1 MFSALRHRTAALA
14 LGVCFILPVHASSP
28 KPGDFANTQARHI
41 ATFFPGRMTGT
52 PAEMLS
58 ADYIRQQFQQ
68 MGYRSDIRTFNS
80 RYIYT
85 ARDNR
90 KSWHNVTGSTVIAA
104 HEGKAPQQI
113 IIMAHLDTYAPLS
126 DADADANLGGLTLQG
141 MDDNAAGLG
150 VMLELAE
157 RLKNT
162 PTEYGIRFVATSGE
176 EEGKLGAENLLKR
189 MSDTEKKNTLLV
201 INLDNLIVGDK
212 LYFNSGVKTPE
223 AVRKLTR
230 DRALAIARSH
240 GIAATTNPGLN
251 KNYPKGT
258 GCCNDAEVFDKAGIA
273 VLSVEAT
280 NWNLGNKD
288 GYQQRAK
295 TAAFPA
301 GNSWHDVRLDNQ
313 QHIDKALPGR
323 IERRCR
329 DVMRIMLPLVKEL
342 AKAGKIDASA
352 KGMFGTIADK
362 AALAENKNTEVIHT
376 VENPIHEQ
384 GGLAVLHGNIGTDSA
399 IVKFSAVDPAAWKFS
414 GPAKCYDSQDDAWHA
429 ILRDEIV
436 AGDVVVIRYEGP
448 KGSPGMPH
456 METFMAAVL
465 GKGLGSRI
473 ALVSDGRF
481 AGAAGG
487 LASGHVSPEGYE
499 GGNLALLRNGDMVHI
514 DIEARTLTVEV
525 SDEEFNARKALWKPV
540 VKPATGWLRLYRKE
554 CTSAHR
560 GATVYWERD

>member
-150 VMLELAE
+150 V
-157 RLKNT
+157 
-162 PTEYGIRFVATSGE
+162 I
-176 EEGKLGAENLLKR
+176 LKR

-258 GCCNDAEVFDKAGIA
+258 GCCNDAEIFDKAGIA

-342 AKAGKIDASA
+342 AKAS
-352 KGMFGTIADK
+352 
-362 AALAENKNTEVIHT
+362 
-376 VENPIHEQ
+376 
-384 GGLAVLHGNIGTDSA
+384 
-399 IVKFSAVDPAAWKFS
+399 
-414 GPAKCYDSQDDAWHA
+414 
-429 ILRDEIV
+429 
-436 AGDVVVIRYEGP
+436 
-448 KGSPGMPH
+448 
-456 METFMAAVL
+456 
-465 GKGLGSRI
+465 
-473 ALVSDGRF
+473 
-481 AGAAGG
+481 
-487 LASGHVSPEGYE
+487 
-499 GGNLALLRNGDMVHI
+499 
-514 DIEARTLTVEV
+514 
-525 SDEEFNARKALWKPV
+525 
-540 VKPATGWLRLYRKE
+540 
-554 CTSAHR
+554 
-560 GATVYWERD
+560 

>member
-1 MFSALRHRTAALA
+1 MTNPQFAGHPFGTTVTAETLRNTFAPLTQWEDKYRQLIMLGKQLPALPEELKAQAKEIAGCENRVWLGYTVAENGKMHFFGDSEGRIVRGLLAVLLTAVEGKTAAELQAQSPLA
-14 LGVCFILPVHASSP
+14 LFDELGLRA
-28 KPGDFANTQARHI
+28 Q
-41 ATFFPGRMTGT
+41 
-52 PAEMLS
+52 LS
-58 ADYIRQQFQQ
+58 AS
-68 MGYRSDIRTFNS
+68 RS
-80 RYIYT
+80 
-85 ARDNR
+85 
-90 KSWHNVTGSTVIAA
+90 
-104 HEGKAPQQI
+104 Q
-113 IIMAHLDTYAPLS
+113 
-126 DADADANLGGLTLQG
+126 GL
-141 MDDNAAGLG
+141 NA
-150 VMLELAE
+150 LELAE

-258 GCCNDAEVFDKAGIA
+258 GCCNDAEIFDKAGIA

-342 AKAGKIDASA
+342 AKAS
-352 KGMFGTIADK
+352 
-362 AALAENKNTEVIHT
+362 
-376 VENPIHEQ
+376 
-384 GGLAVLHGNIGTDSA
+384 
-399 IVKFSAVDPAAWKFS
+399 
-414 GPAKCYDSQDDAWHA
+414 
-429 ILRDEIV
+429 
-436 AGDVVVIRYEGP
+436 
-448 KGSPGMPH
+448 
-456 METFMAAVL
+456 
-465 GKGLGSRI
+465 
-473 ALVSDGRF
+473 
-481 AGAAGG
+481 
-487 LASGHVSPEGYE
+487 
-499 GGNLALLRNGDMVHI
+499 
-514 DIEARTLTVEV
+514 
-525 SDEEFNARKALWKPV
+525 
-540 VKPATGWLRLYRKE
+540 
-554 CTSAHR
+554 
-560 GATVYWERD
+560 

>member
-1 MFSALRHRTAALA
+1 
-14 LGVCFILPVHASSP
+14 
-28 KPGDFANTQARHI
+28 
-41 ATFFPGRMTGT
+41 
-52 PAEMLS
+52 
-58 ADYIRQQFQQ
+58 
-68 MGYRSDIRTFNS
+68 

-258 GCCNDAEVFDKAGIA
+258 GCCNDAEIFDKAGIA

-342 AKAGKIDASA
+342 AKAS
-352 KGMFGTIADK
+352 
-362 AALAENKNTEVIHT
+362 
-376 VENPIHEQ
+376 
-384 GGLAVLHGNIGTDSA
+384 
-399 IVKFSAVDPAAWKFS
+399 
-414 GPAKCYDSQDDAWHA
+414 
-429 ILRDEIV
+429 
-436 AGDVVVIRYEGP
+436 
-448 KGSPGMPH
+448 
-456 METFMAAVL
+456 
-465 GKGLGSRI
+465 
-473 ALVSDGRF
+473 
-481 AGAAGG
+481 
-487 LASGHVSPEGYE
+487 
-499 GGNLALLRNGDMVHI
+499 
-514 DIEARTLTVEV
+514 
-525 SDEEFNARKALWKPV
+525 
-540 VKPATGWLRLYRKE
+540 
-554 CTSAHR
+554 
-560 GATVYWERD
+560 

>member
-1 MFSALRHRTAALA
+1 MDQKRLTHLRQLEAESIHIIREVAAEFSNPVMLYSIGKDSSVMLHLA
-14 LGVCFILPVHASSP
+14 RKAFYPGTLP
-28 KPGDFANTQARHI
+28 
-41 ATFFPGRMTGT
+41 FP
-52 PAEMLS
+52 L
-58 ADYIRQQFQQ
+58 
-68 MGYRSDIRTFNS
+68 
-80 RYIYT
+80 
-85 ARDNR
+85 
-90 KSWHNVTGSTVIAA
+90 
-104 HEGKAPQQI
+104 
-113 IIMAHLDTYAPLS
+113 
-126 DADADANLGGLTLQG
+126 
-141 MDDNAAGLG
+141 
-150 VMLELAE
+150 LELAE

-342 AKAGKIDASA
+342 AKAS
-352 KGMFGTIADK
+352 
-362 AALAENKNTEVIHT
+362 
-376 VENPIHEQ
+376 
-384 GGLAVLHGNIGTDSA
+384 
-399 IVKFSAVDPAAWKFS
+399 
-414 GPAKCYDSQDDAWHA
+414 
-429 ILRDEIV
+429 
-436 AGDVVVIRYEGP
+436 
-448 KGSPGMPH
+448 
-456 METFMAAVL
+456 
-465 GKGLGSRI
+465 
-473 ALVSDGRF
+473 
-481 AGAAGG
+481 
-487 LASGHVSPEGYE
+487 
-499 GGNLALLRNGDMVHI
+499 
-514 DIEARTLTVEV
+514 
-525 SDEEFNARKALWKPV
+525 
-540 VKPATGWLRLYRKE
+540 
-554 CTSAHR
+554 
-560 GATVYWERD
+560 

>member
-1 MFSALRHRTAALA
+1 MDDCNA
-14 LGVCFILPVHASSP
+14 P
-28 KPGDFANTQARHI
+28 PGDDGLADENLQLRTILDRLETHIFTKDQA
-41 ATFFPGRMTGT
+41 GR
-52 PAEMLS
+52 
-58 ADYIRQQFQQ
+58 Y
-68 MGYRSDIRTFNS
+68 
-80 RYIYT
+80 
-85 ARDNR
+85 
-90 KSWHNVTGSTVIAA
+90 
-104 HEGKAPQQI
+104 
-113 IIMAHLDTYAPLS
+113 TYANDLVCRLFGQPLENILGRT
-126 DADADANLGGLTLQG
+126 DADFFDLDKSRDLIELDRRVMTSGL
-141 MDDNAAGLG
+141 
-150 VMLELAE
+150 
-157 RLKNT
+157 
-162 PTEYGIRFVATSGE
+162 ATSGE

-342 AKAGKIDASA
+342 AKAS
-352 KGMFGTIADK
+352 
-362 AALAENKNTEVIHT
+362 
-376 VENPIHEQ
+376 
-384 GGLAVLHGNIGTDSA
+384 
-399 IVKFSAVDPAAWKFS
+399 
-414 GPAKCYDSQDDAWHA
+414 
-429 ILRDEIV
+429 
-436 AGDVVVIRYEGP
+436 
-448 KGSPGMPH
+448 
-456 METFMAAVL
+456 
-465 GKGLGSRI
+465 
-473 ALVSDGRF
+473 
-481 AGAAGG
+481 
-487 LASGHVSPEGYE
+487 
-499 GGNLALLRNGDMVHI
+499 
-514 DIEARTLTVEV
+514 
-525 SDEEFNARKALWKPV
+525 
-540 VKPATGWLRLYRKE
+540 
-554 CTSAHR
+554 
-560 GATVYWERD
+560 